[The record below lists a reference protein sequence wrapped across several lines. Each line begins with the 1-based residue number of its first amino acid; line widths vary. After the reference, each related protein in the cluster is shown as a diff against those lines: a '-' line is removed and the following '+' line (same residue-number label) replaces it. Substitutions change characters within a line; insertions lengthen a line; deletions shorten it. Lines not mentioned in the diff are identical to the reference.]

1 MTKKAPIIDRPAIS
15 FIANDLGPDRVS
27 LFISGTEGAR
37 DVAEL
42 KELGI
47 TTVVNCALNL
57 DINYADFITH
67 AQDNEKVAAGSG
79 PIKTYKVGLIDGLGN
94 PIDMLLGAYF
104 ILESALDQTMP
115 ERASYPNRERGN
127 VLVHCRGGRS
137 RSVALVALFLHVQK
151 PKLYPELADAI
162 SFVRTMRE
170 LHPDE
175 WFETPKQP
183 LIDAAEHAVQGLK
196 YLRQSKCYFLF
207 NI

>member
-1 MTKKAPIIDRPAIS
+1 MNKKAPVIDRPAIS
-15 FIANDLGPDRVS
+15 LIAEDLGPDRVS
-27 LFISGTEGAR
+27 MFISGTEGAR
-37 DVAEL
+37 DIASL

-57 DINYADFITH
+57 EINYADRFTH
-67 AQDNEKVAAGSG
+67 EPEAGKAAAGFG
-79 PIKTYKVGLIDGLGN
+79 PIKTYKVGLIDGPGN

-104 ILESALDQTMP
+104 ILEGCLDQTLP
-115 ERASYPNRERGN
+115 ERASYPNRDRGN

-151 PKLYPELADAI
+151 PDLYPELADAI
-162 SFVRTMRE
+162 SHVRVARE

-183 LIDAAEHAVQGLK
+183 LIDAADHAARS
-196 YLRQSKCYFLF
+196 LRRLRTA
-207 NI
+207 